1 MVDGSNR
8 PQAEDVDNDVT
19 LTASAARSPSTP
31 AGTAVLAE
39 TVLDR
44 RYRLLS
50 ALTSRGPVTLWRG
63 DDKVLARPV
72 AVRIVEHGPV
82 NPGDNGAPAADPNQE
97 QAARRLLAAAINS
110 GRLVHPGAA
119 STYDATTTT
128 AGSRRISY
136 VVSEWVD
143 GKTLRQLTAQ
153 GALRPEQAGAVVLA
167 AARVI
172 AAAHERGIHHGDLN
186 PGDVIVSGHGTVK
199 IIDLEIGG
207 VLAELE
213 RSGTPGELDGARTG
227 EDAEAT
233 QVVGEA
239 DGAAADL
246 RALGGLLYAGLTGHW
261 PLGGDRGLPTAPTSG
276 GRLRSPRQVTS
287 SVPRDLDAITMA
299 TLGDERAGAPITTAA
314 ELVEELESINPVD
327 AVLDTGLMSLGEA
340 PPNTEA
346 MDVDGFASSDY
357 RAASDYPAQGHY
369 TDTAGYPGPAPAGRD
384 DRYDTRVDR
393 ASGPRGG
400 DTGYGRGGYDTR
412 GGYDNRRRDDRRDD
426 QGRDDRRDDQG
437 RDDRGY
443 PAGAG
448 GYPPADRYRDAPQR
462 GRGGSGP
469 SLGRV
474 LPWIALVVVVI
485 VVAVV
490 AVFALRGSGGDGD
503 NTNPSPAASNRPDAS
518 GSVLNPTGIDSFD
531 PGDTNPAKTEKPAD
545 VDKAKDGN
553 PTTEWTT
560 EGYRSARFGGLK
572 TGVGLRLNFGR
583 PITPSTVT
591 VQIGSKSPV
600 SFELRSGDSPASTI
614 DSYKVVVPTPS
625 AAGEVPLTMPSDLT
639 PAQYWVVWLTSLPLD
654 DDGQYRGSI
663 AEITFRS

>member
-19 LTASAARSPSTP
+19 PTASAARNPSTP

-50 ALTSRGPVTLWRG
+50 ALTSRGLVTLWRG

-119 STYDATTTT
+119 ATYDATTTT

-143 GKTLRQLTAQ
+143 GKTLRQLAAQ

-213 RSGTPGELDGARTG
+213 RSGTPGELAGSAGAETG

-233 QVVGEA
+233 KVVGDE
-239 DGAAADL
+239 DGTAADL

-261 PLGGDRGLPTAPTSG
+261 PLDGDRGLPTAPTSG

-314 ELVEELESINPVD
+314 ELVEELESISPVD

-346 MDVDGFASSDY
+346 MEVDGFASSDY
-357 RAASDYPAQGHY
+357 LASSDYPEQGRY

-400 DTGYGRGGYDTR
+400 DTGYGRGGFDTR
-412 GGYDNRRRDDRRDD
+412 GGYDARSRDDRRD
-426 QGRDDRRDDQG
+426 GQG

-448 GYPPADRYRDAPQR
+448 GYPPADRYRDAPGR

-490 AVFALRGSGGDGD
+490 AVFALRGSGDDD
-503 NTNPSPAASNRPDAS
+503 NAKPSPAATNQVNPS
-518 GSVLNPTGIDSFD
+518 GNVLKPTGIDSFD
-531 PGDTNPAKTEKPAD
+531 PYDRDDPAKTEKPAD
-545 VDKAKDGN
+545 VGKAIDGN
-553 PTTEWTT
+553 PATEWTT
-560 EGYRSARFGGLK
+560 EGYRSARFGSLK
-572 TGVGLRLNFGR
+572 TGLGLRLNYGQ
-583 PITPSTVT
+583 PITPTSVT
-591 VQIGSKSPV
+591 VQIGSKAPV
-600 SFELRSGDSPASTI
+600 SFELRSGASPASTI
-614 DSYKVVVPTPS
+614 DGYPVVVPKPDAQGQVTIP
-625 AAGEVPLTMPSDLT
+625 MPSDLT